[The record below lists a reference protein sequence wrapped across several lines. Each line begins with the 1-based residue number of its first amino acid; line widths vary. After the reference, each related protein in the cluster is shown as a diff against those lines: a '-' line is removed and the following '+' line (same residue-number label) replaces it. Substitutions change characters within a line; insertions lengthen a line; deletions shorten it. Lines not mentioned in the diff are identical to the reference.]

1 MANTA
6 KYGEWL
12 EPDGLLRLQDWARQ
26 GLTDEQIAE
35 KMGVGYSTLRVWK
48 KQFPQIAETLRQSK
62 DVVDAEVEN
71 SLLRKALDG
80 DVTACIFWL
89 KNRRP
94 QAWREKRETVL
105 SNSIEDL
112 SPLVELLK

>member
-1 MANTA
+1 MPNIA

-12 EPDGLLRLQDWARQ
+12 EQDGLLRIQDWARA
-26 GLTDEQIAE
+26 GLTDQQIAE
-35 KMGVGYSTLRVWK
+35 KMGVGYSTLRLWK
-48 KQFPQIAETLRQSK
+48 KQFPQLAQTMKQSK
-62 DVVDAEVEN
+62 DVVDVAVEN
-71 SLLRKALDG
+71 ALLKKALSG